1 VNGLLGERG
10 LDPRGVRGLLGGS
23 WVREP
28 EAGRTILGGSI
39 DTRTIREGEIFF
51 ALPGGRV
58 DGHDFLASAARGGSA
73 LAVVER
79 EIPPPLP
86 EGLGVLRVER
96 VRTAMAT
103 LARAYRRALPGL
115 RVIAVTGSNGKTTT
129 TRLVHAALTGPLRG
143 SCPDK
148 SHNND
153 LGLPLTLLGARPGD
167 DYLVCEIGTS
177 GPGEIAPLAAIAEPD
192 IALITSIGRSHLERL
207 GSVSGVARE
216 KSDLIRALPAHG
228 LGVICDDAPALDL
241 ALRGFD
247 RCPVLRVGRRADS
260 EVVVTGIEAFEG
272 GVVCRVRG
280 VRVFVPMPGAH
291 NAINA
296 AMAMVVGE
304 RLGVSPA
311 SASAGIAGAQPP
323 AMRLERRRFGTPRGV
338 VHLVNDAYNANP
350 ESMTAAIGMLARGE
364 LDPPGWARPPGRRI
378 GVIGEMLEM
387 GPDSPDVHG
396 EIAGLIAAEIE
407 HLDGIV
413 LIGAHAER
421 MAATIDRAR
430 AGRVLHAELDSGTD
444 WAGRVVPML
453 GGDDLVLLKGSRGMR
468 LERLA
473 AALGGTDART

>member
-1 VNGLLGERG
+1 MNGLLGEHG
-10 LDPRGVRGLLGGS
+10 LDPRDIRDLLGGS

-39 DTRTIREGEIFF
+39 DSRTIREGEIFF
-51 ALPGGRV
+51 ALPGERV
-58 DGHDFLASAARGGSA
+58 DGHGFLASAARGGSA
-73 LAVVER
+73 LAVVEKV
-79 EIPPPLP
+79 IPPPLP
-86 EGLGVLRVER
+86 EGLGVLQVGS

-129 TRLVHAALTGPLRG
+129 TRLLHAALSGPLRG

-177 GPGEIAPLAAIAEPD
+177 GPGEIAPLASMAGPD
-192 IALITSIGRSHLERL
+192 IALVTSIGRSHLERL
-207 GSVSGVARE
+207 GSVSGVAEE
-216 KSDLIRALPAHG
+216 KSELIRALPAHG

-241 ALRGFD
+241 ALRAFD
-247 RCPVLRVGRRADS
+247 RCPVLRVGRRAES

-280 VRVFVPMPGAH
+280 VRLFVPMPGAH

-304 RLGVSPA
+304 HLGVSPA
-311 SASAGIAGAQPP
+311 SAAAGIAKAQAP
-323 AMRLERRRFGTPRGV
+323 AMRLERLRFRGPRGV

-350 ESMTAAIGMLARGE
+350 ESMSAAIGMFARGE
-364 LDPPGWARPPGRRI
+364 LDPPGWARPPARRI
-378 GVIGEMLEM
+378 AVIGEMLEM
-387 GPDSPDVHG
+387 GADSPGVHE

-421 MAATIDRAR
+421 MAALVDRAR
-430 AGRVLHAELDSGTD
+430 AGRVLLAECDSTTD
-444 WAGRVVPML
+444 WAGRVAPML
-453 GGDDLVLLKGSRGMR
+453 TDDDLVLIKGSRGMR

-473 AALGGTDART
+473 AALGGLDART